1 MKKIIALMLVLCF
14 ALTMCL
20 ASCEG
25 DKTGYDEESEKSSV
39 DEKSES
45 QESIDSSQEDGEYE
59 EPNSMAEDEKSD
71 IGFQNSQTGENQ
83 SSENNRPL
91 EISQVINSEE
101 GSDDR
106 EPVSMEASMDEIL
119 SDFSEDESS
128 VPEEPSLPSDGFLN
142 ETKYWD
148 ETVNILGYNGEYSY
162 HSIQIDT
169 EEMTEEPLNDAF
181 FKRNDTIKRQYGI
194 DIELALPEMGEDPIS
209 MLRNDMISGLNEYQA
224 IVVPI
229 VYIAPFAVEGLLVD
243 FNSVDN
249 DYLHL
254 DQPWWDQGL
263 IQDISINDKVFFL
276 AGDAL
281 VEDDEAT
288 WAMYFNKDLVLTYA
302 IEEDLYQLVRNGK
315 WTFDKMY
322 EIAQMVNKNT
332 FGGNK
337 TYYNSLHIGGD
348 QWGMVAQ
355 SYDFNLFMQ
364 GAEQTV
370 VDNSDKVPVLRIL
383 DKENVSTFNKIT
395 EFFYDDENVGVADYH
410 GRWDEGIYDQE
421 KQIFAIGNA
430 LFMPGAISAIGMP
443 VMRESQVRYGIL
455 PMPKRNELQENYS
468 TSVTVYHCSVIAVP
482 INNFGESLDV
492 TCYALEAMAFYG
504 KKLVTPEYYNRILTL
519 KRFEDQ
525 DSADMLDL
533 IFRNRTYD
541 MGAIYNFHGGDYMG
555 TLYFY
560 TDLLGDKSTDI
571 TTLFDK
577 RKAGFQAGLDDFIS
591 GCYSR
596 KESN

>member
-1 MKKIIALMLVLCF
+1 MKRIIALLLIFCF

-20 ASCEG
+20 AGCEE
-25 DKTGYDEESEKSSV
+25 DKPKKSSDDDTV
-39 DEKSES
+39 ESSKSAESSEVIGSES
-45 QESIDSSQEDGEYE
+45 SESNENSVTDGGIENE
-59 EPNSMAEDEKSD
+59 EPASKDEVSNN
-71 IGFQNSQTGENQ
+71 IGSE
-83 SSENNRPL
+83 SSN
-91 EISQVINSEE
+91 EISDVV
-101 GSDDR
+101 SD
-106 EPVSMEASMDEIL
+106 ET
-119 SDFSEDESS
+119 SDVTSSDESS
-128 VPEEPSLPSDGFLN
+128 VPDEPSLPSDGFLN

-181 FKRNDTIKRQYGI
+181 FKRNFTIKRQYGI
-194 DIELALPEMGEDPIS
+194 DIELALPAMGEDPIS
-209 MLRNDMISGLNEYQA
+209 MLREDMVSGLNEYQA

-229 VYIAPFAVEGLLVD
+229 VYIAPFAVEGLLLD

-249 DYLHL
+249 NYLHL

-263 IQDISINDKVFFL
+263 INDLSINNKVYFL

-302 IEEDLYQLVRNGK
+302 IEEDLYQLVRDGE

-332 FGGNK
+332 SGGNK

-355 SYDFNLFMQ
+355 SYDFYLFMQ

-370 VDNSDKVPVLRIL
+370 VDNSGNVPVLRIL
-383 DKENVSTFNKIT
+383 DGENVSTFNKIT

-421 KQIFAIGNA
+421 KQIFAVGNS
-430 LFMPGAISAIGMP
+430 LFMPNAVWTLNQDVMKESSANIG
-443 VMRESQVRYGIL
+443 II
-455 PMPKRNELQENYS
+455 PMPKVDEAQERYGS
-468 TSVTVYHCSVIAVP
+468 AVTVYHFPVIAIP
-482 INNFGESLDV
+482 EKNESKFDV

-504 KKLVTPEYYNRILTL
+504 SKLVTPEYYQSIYDSVPLADEENSDILDMIFDNRIYDVGVSYALGDESSSFLYCYNEFLGYKTSDIV
-519 KRFEDQ
+519 KRFEIRIPVYQIELDMFME
-525 DSADMLDL
+525 DFAD
-533 IFRNRTYD
+533 
-541 MGAIYNFHGGDYMG
+541 
-555 TLYFY
+555 
-560 TDLLGDKSTDI
+560 
-571 TTLFDK
+571 
-577 RKAGFQAGLDDFIS
+577 
-591 GCYSR
+591 
-596 KESN
+596 